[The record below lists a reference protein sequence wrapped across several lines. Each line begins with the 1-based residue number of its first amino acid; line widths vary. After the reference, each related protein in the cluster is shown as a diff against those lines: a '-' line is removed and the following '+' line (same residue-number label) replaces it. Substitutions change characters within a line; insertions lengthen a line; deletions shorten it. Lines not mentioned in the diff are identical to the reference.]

1 VKTGKGDEEGNN
13 MTRAWGKLLA
23 GCTLAALCWGGAA
36 TAQTIVVGGK
46 AFTEQQ
52 IMTAMTVALL
62 KAKGFTPDRKAG
74 MGSAAVRT
82 AMENGQV
89 DVYWEYTGT
98 GLGVFNKITDKFAS
112 AEEAYRK
119 IKEVDAAKG
128 IVWLNMSAVN
138 NTYGFAMN
146 RDDAQKRGIV
156 TMSDYA
162 KAVKGGAKL
171 TFASNAEFYARPD
184 GLPGWQTAY
193 GFEFDRDNVNRM
205 DTGLTYNALK
215 DRQVDS
221 AVVFATDGRI
231 PAFNF
236 VVLKDD
242 KNFAAPYNLTPV
254 VRKEVLDKNPRL
266 ADALNSVSAKLN
278 DETMAKLNA
287 SVDVDKKTPEEVAE
301 GFLKEQGLI

>member
-1 VKTGKGDEEGNN
+1 MRRG
-13 MTRAWGKLLA
+13 WGPLLA
-23 GCTLAALCWGGAA
+23 GIALCALCLSGGAA
-36 TAQTIVVGGK
+36 GQTIVVGGK

-62 KAKGFTPDRKAG
+62 KARGFTPDRKAG
-74 MGSAAVRT
+74 MGSAAVRS
-82 AMENGQV
+82 ALENGQI

-98 GLGVFNKITDKFAS
+98 GLGVFNKITDKFGS

-128 IVWLNMSAVN
+128 LVWLNMSAVN

-146 RDDAQKRGIV
+146 RDDAQRRGIV
-156 TMSDYA
+156 TMSDLA
-162 KAVKGGAKL
+162 KAINGGAKL

-193 GFEFDRDNVNRM
+193 GFEFERDNVKRM
-205 DTGLTYNALK
+205 DTGLTYSALK
-215 DRQVDS
+215 DRQVDT

-242 KNFAAPYNLTPV
+242 KHYGAPYNLTPV
-254 VRKEVLDKNPRL
+254 VRKEILDKNPKL
-266 ADALNSVSAKLN
+266 ADALNALSAKLN
-278 DETMAKLNA
+278 DENMGRLNA
-287 SVDVDKKTPEEVAE
+287 SVDVDKKTVEDVAE
-301 GFLKEQGLI
+301 GFLKSSGLI

>member
-1 VKTGKGDEEGNN
+1 MNKAIGILCGGI
-13 MTRAWGKLLA
+13 
-23 GCTLAALCWGGAA
+23 LAAALSLSAA
-36 TAQTIVVGGK
+36 AQTIVVGGK
-46 AFTEQQ
+46 SFTEQQ
-52 IMTAMTVALL
+52 IMTAMTVELL
-62 KAKGFTPDRKAG
+62 KAKGFNPDRKAG
-74 MGSAAVRT
+74 MGSAAVR
-82 AMENGQV
+82 AALENGQV

-112 AEEAYRK
+112 AEDTYKR

-128 IVWLNMSAVN
+128 LVWLNPSQVN

-146 RDDAQKRGIV
+146 RDQAQKLNIV
-156 TMSDYA
+156 TVSDLA

-193 GFEFDRDNVNRM
+193 GFEFDRDNVKRM
-205 DTGLTYNALK
+205 DTGLVYSALK
-215 DRQVDS
+215 DRQVDVG
-221 AVVFATDGRI
+221 VVFATDGRI

-242 KNFAAPYNLTPV
+242 KHYAPWYNLTPV
-254 VRKEVLDKNPRL
+254 VRKEILDKYPKI
-266 ADALNSVSAKLN
+266 ADALNALSAKLN

-287 SVDVDKKTPEEVAE
+287 SVDVDKKTVEEVAS
-301 GFLKEQGLI
+301 GFLKSNGLI

>member
-1 VKTGKGDEEGNN
+1 MKHRFAAVV
-13 MTRAWGKLLA
+13 AA
-23 GCTLAALCWGGAA
+23 AALAVLCAGRVS
-36 TAQTIVVGGK
+36 AQTIVVGGK

-62 KAKGFTPDRKAG
+62 KAKGFTPERKAG
-74 MGSAAVRT
+74 MGSAAVR
-82 AMENGQV
+82 AALENGQI

-112 AEEAYRK
+112 PEDAYKR

-128 IVWLNMSAVN
+128 IVWLAMSPVN
-138 NTYGFAMN
+138 NTYAFAMN

-156 TMSDYA
+156 TMSDFA
-162 KAVKGGAKL
+162 KAVKSGAKL

-184 GLPGWQTAY
+184 GLPGWQQAY
-193 GFEFDRDNVNRM
+193 GFEFDRDNVKRM

-242 KNFAAPYNLTPV
+242 KGYAAPYNLTPV
-254 VRKEVLDKNPRL
+254 VRKEVLDKNPKL

-301 GFLKEQGLI
+301 TFLKSNGLI

>member
-1 VKTGKGDEEGNN
+1 MNKAIGILCGGI
-13 MTRAWGKLLA
+13 
-23 GCTLAALCWGGAA
+23 LAAALSLSAA
-36 TAQTIVVGGK
+36 AQTIVVGGK
-46 AFTEQQ
+46 SFTEQQ
-52 IMTAMTVALL
+52 IMTAMTVELL
-62 KAKGFTPDRKAG
+62 KAKGFNPDRKAG
-74 MGSAAVRT
+74 MGSAAVR
-82 AMENGQV
+82 AALENCQV

-112 AEEAYRK
+112 AEDTYKR

-128 IVWLNMSAVN
+128 LVWLNPSQVN

-146 RDDAQKRGIV
+146 RDQAQKLNIV
-156 TMSDYA
+156 TVSDLA

-193 GFEFDRDNVNRM
+193 GFEFDRDNVKRM
-205 DTGLTYNALK
+205 DTGLVYSALK
-215 DRQVDS
+215 DRQVDVG
-221 AVVFATDGRI
+221 VVFATDGRI

-242 KNFAAPYNLTPV
+242 KHYAPWYNLTPV
-254 VRKEVLDKNPRL
+254 VRKEILDKYPKI
-266 ADALNSVSAKLN
+266 ADALNALSAKLN

-287 SVDVDKKTPEEVAE
+287 SVDVDKKTVEEVAS
-301 GFLKEQGLI
+301 GFLKSNGLI

>member
-1 VKTGKGDEEGNN
+1 MNKAISILCGGI
-13 MTRAWGKLLA
+13 LA
-23 GCTLAALCWGGAA
+23 GALTLSAA
-36 TAQTIVVGGK
+36 AQTIVVGGK

-52 IMTAMTVALL
+52 IMTAMTVELL
-62 KAKGFTPDRKAG
+62 KAKGFSPKREAG
-74 MGSAAVRT
+74 MGSAAVR
-82 AMENGQV
+82 AALEIGQV

-112 AEEAYRK
+112 AEDTYKR

-128 IVWLNMSAVN
+128 LVWLNPSQVN

-146 RDDAQKRGIV
+146 RDQAQKLNIV
-156 TMSDYA
+156 TVSDLA

-193 GFEFDRDNVNRM
+193 GFEFDRDNVKRM
-205 DTGLTYNALK
+205 DTGLVYSALK
-215 DRQVDS
+215 DRQVDVG
-221 AVVFATDGRI
+221 VVFATDGRI

-242 KNFAAPYNLTPV
+242 KHYAPWYNLTPV
-254 VRKEVLDKNPRL
+254 VRKEILDKYPKIAEPLN
-266 ADALNSVSAKLN
+266 ALSAKLN

-287 SVDVDKKTPEEVAE
+287 SVDVDKKTVEEVAS
-301 GFLKEQGLI
+301 GFLKSNGLI

>member
-1 VKTGKGDEEGNN
+1 MKHV
-13 MTRAWGKLLA
+13 WGSSFA
-23 GCTLAALCWGGAA
+23 GIALAAFLGGSAA
-36 TAQTIVVGGK
+36 AQTIVVGGK

-52 IMTAMTVALL
+52 IMTAMTAAIL

-74 MGSAAVRT
+74 MGTAAVRS
-82 AMENGQV
+82 ALENGQI

-98 GLGVFNKITDKFAS
+98 GLGVFYKITDKFPS
-112 AEEAYRK
+112 AEAAYQK
-119 IKEVDAAKG
+119 IKELDAAKG
-128 IVWLNMSAVN
+128 IVWLNMSPVN
-138 NTYGFAMN
+138 NTYAFAMN

-156 TMSDYA
+156 TMSDFA

-184 GLPGWQTAY
+184 GLPGWQAAY
-193 GFEFDRDNVNRM
+193 GFEFDRDNVKRM
-205 DTGLTYNALK
+205 DTGLTYTALK
-215 DRQVDS
+215 EKQVDS

-254 VRKEVLDKNPRL
+254 VRKEVLDKNPKI
-266 ADALNSVSAKLN
+266 ADALNSIAAKLN

-301 GFLKEQGLI
+301 GFLKANGLI

>member
-1 VKTGKGDEEGNN
+1 MRKALGRLSAAV
-13 MTRAWGKLLA
+13 A
-23 GCTLAALCWGGAA
+23 LAALIVYGAA
-36 TAQTIVVGGK
+36 AQTIVVGGK
-46 AFTEQQ
+46 SFTEQQ
-52 IMTAMTVALL
+52 VMTAMTVALL

-74 MGSAAVRT
+74 MGSAAVR
-82 AMENGQV
+82 AALENGQI

-98 GLGVFNKITDKFAS
+98 ALTVYNKINDKFAS

-128 IVWLNMSAVN
+128 IVWLNMSRVN
-138 NTYGFAMN
+138 NTYAFAMN
-146 RDDAQKRGIV
+146 REDAQKRGIV
-156 TMSDYA
+156 TMSDFA
-162 KAVKGGAKL
+162 KAVKSDPKL

-184 GLPGWQTAY
+184 GLPGWQSAY
-193 GFEFDRDNVNRM
+193 GFEFERDNVKRM
-205 DTGLTYNALK
+205 DTGLTYTALK
-215 DRQVDS
+215 ERQVDS

-242 KNFAAPYNLTPV
+242 KNYAPPYNLTPV

-266 ADALNSVSAKLN
+266 ADLLNSISAKLN

-301 GFLKEQGLI
+301 GFLKANALI

>member
-1 VKTGKGDEEGNN
+1 
-13 MTRAWGKLLA
+13 MTWSIRRTIIAVVIIGLVIGVAIWLTRKPA
-23 GCTLAALCWGGAA
+23 PP
-36 TAQTIVVGGK
+36 IVVGGK
-46 AFTEQQ
+46 SFTEQQ
-52 IMTAMTVALL
+52 IMTAMTVELL
-62 KAKGFTPDRKAG
+62 KARGLTPERKAG
-74 MGSAAVRT
+74 MGSAAVR
-82 AMENGQV
+82 AALENGQV

-98 GLGVFNKITDKFAS
+98 GLGVFNKINDKFAS
-112 AEEAYRK
+112 AEDAYKR

-156 TMSDYA
+156 TMSDLA
-162 KAVKGGAKL
+162 KAIKGGAKL

-193 GFEFDRDNVNRM
+193 GFEFDRDNVKRM
-205 DTGLTYNALK
+205 DTGLTYSALK
-215 DRQVDS
+215 ERQVDT

-242 KNFAAPYNLTPV
+242 KNYAAPYNMTPV
-254 VRKEVLDKNPRL
+254 VRKEVLDKNPKL
-266 ADALNSVSAKLN
+266 ADALNALSAKLN
-278 DETMAKLNA
+278 NDNMARLNA
-287 SVDVDKKTPEEVAE
+287 SVDVDKKTVEDAAS

>member
-1 VKTGKGDEEGNN
+1 MKHVFD
-13 MTRAWGKLLA
+13 RLLA
-23 GCTLAALCWGGAA
+23 GLSLFALVAGGAA
-36 TAQTIVVGGK
+36 AQTIVVGGK

-52 IMTAMTVALL
+52 VMTAMTVAML

-74 MGSAAVRT
+74 MGSAAVR
-82 AMENGQV
+82 AALENGQI

-98 GLGVFNKITDKFAS
+98 GLTVYNKITDKFAS
-112 AEEAYRK
+112 AEDAYRK
-119 IKEVDAAKG
+119 IKEVDGAKG
-128 IVWLNMSAVN
+128 IVWLNMSPVN
-138 NTYGFAMN
+138 NTYAFAMN

-156 TMSDYA
+156 TMSDFA
-162 KAVKGGAKL
+162 KAVKSDPKF

-193 GFEFDRDNVNRM
+193 GFEFDRDNVKRM
-205 DTGLTYNALK
+205 DTGLTYTALK
-215 DRQVDS
+215 ERQVDS

-242 KNFAAPYNLTPV
+242 KHYAPPYNLTPV
-254 VRKEVLDKNPRL
+254 VRKEVLDKNPKI
-266 ADALNSVSAKLN
+266 ADALNAISAKLN

-287 SVDVDKKTPEEVAE
+287 TVDVDKKTPEEVAE
-301 GFLKEQGLI
+301 NFLRTNGLI

>member
-1 VKTGKGDEEGNN
+1 MRQAIGRLVAG
-13 MTRAWGKLLA
+13 LA
-23 GCTLAALCWGGAA
+23 CAALVSVAQ
-36 TAQTIVVGGK
+36 AQTIVVGGK

-52 IMTAMTVALL
+52 IMTAMTVAAL
-62 KAKGFTPDRKAG
+62 KAKGFVPDRKAG
-74 MGSAAVRT
+74 MGSAAVR
-82 AMENGQV
+82 AALENGQI

-98 GLGVFNKITDKFAS
+98 GLTVYNKINDKFAS
-112 AEEAYRK
+112 AEDAYKK
-119 IKEVDAAKG
+119 IKEVDGAKG
-128 IVWLNMSAVN
+128 IVWLNMSSVN
-138 NTYGFAMN
+138 NTYAFAMN

-162 KAVKGGAKL
+162 KAIKDGTKL

-184 GLPGWQTAY
+184 GLPGWQSAY
-193 GFEFDRDNVNRM
+193 GFELDRDNVKRM
-205 DTGLTYNALK
+205 DTGLTYTALK
-215 DRQVDS
+215 ERQVDS

-242 KNFAAPYNLTPV
+242 KRYAPPYNLTPV
-254 VRKEVLDKNPRL
+254 VRKEVLDKNPKI
-266 ADALNSVSAKLN
+266 ADALNAIAAKLN

-301 GFLKEQGLI
+301 GFLKSNGLI

>member
-1 VKTGKGDEEGNN
+1 MK
-13 MTRAWGKLLA
+13 RSWGGWFA
-23 GCTLAALCWGGAA
+23 FAALALFVRSAA
-36 TAQTIVVGGK
+36 AQTIVVGGK

-52 IMTAMTVALL
+52 IMTAMTAAIL
-62 KAKGFTPDRKAG
+62 KAKGFTPERKAG
-74 MGSAAVRT
+74 MGSAAVR
-82 AMENGQV
+82 AALENGQI

-98 GLGVFNKITDKFAS
+98 ALTVFNKITDKFAS
-112 AEEAYRK
+112 AEDAYKK
-119 IKEVDAAKG
+119 IKEVDGAKG
-128 IVWLNMSAVN
+128 IVWLNMSPVN
-138 NTYGFAMN
+138 NTYAFAMN

-156 TMSDYA
+156 TMSDFA
-162 KAVKGGAKL
+162 KAINGGAKL

-193 GFEFDRDNVNRM
+193 GFEFDRDNVKRM
-205 DTGLTYNALK
+205 DTGLTYTALK
-215 DRQVDS
+215 ERQVDS

-242 KNFAAPYNLTPV
+242 KHYAPPYNLTPV
-254 VRKEVLDKNPRL
+254 VRKEVLDKNPKI
-266 ADALNSVSAKLN
+266 ADALNSISAKLN

-301 GFLKEQGLI
+301 GFLKANGLI

>member
-1 VKTGKGDEEGNN
+1 MNKAISILCGGI
-13 MTRAWGKLLA
+13 
-23 GCTLAALCWGGAA
+23 LAAALTLSAA
-36 TAQTIVVGGK
+36 AQTIVVGGK

-52 IMTAMTVALL
+52 IMTAMTVELL
-62 KAKGFTPDRKAG
+62 KAKGFSPKREAG
-74 MGSAAVRT
+74 MGSAAVR
-82 AMENGQV
+82 AALENGQV

-112 AEEAYRK
+112 AEDTYKR

-128 IVWLNMSAVN
+128 LVWLNPSQVN

-146 RDDAQKRGIV
+146 RDQAQKLNIV
-156 TMSDYA
+156 TVSDLA

-193 GFEFDRDNVNRM
+193 GFEFDRDNVKRM
-205 DTGLTYNALK
+205 DTGLVYSALK
-215 DRQVDS
+215 DRQVDVG
-221 AVVFATDGRI
+221 VVFATDGRI

-242 KNFAAPYNLTPV
+242 KHYAPWYNLTPV
-254 VRKEVLDKNPRL
+254 VRKEILDKYPKIAEPLN
-266 ADALNSVSAKLN
+266 ALSAKLN

-287 SVDVDKKTPEEVAE
+287 SVDVDKKTVEEVAS
-301 GFLKEQGLI
+301 GFLKSNGLI

>member
-1 VKTGKGDEEGNN
+1 MNSAIRT
-13 MTRAWGKLLA
+13 AI
-23 GCTLAALCWGGAA
+23 AALAIAAMGWAGASG
-36 TAQTIVVGGK
+36 AQTIVVGGK

-52 IMTAMTVALL
+52 IMTAMTVELL

-74 MGSAAVRT
+74 MGSAAVR
-82 AMENGQV
+82 AALENGQV

-128 IVWLNMSAVN
+128 IVWLNMSPVN
-138 NTYGFAMN
+138 NTYAFAMN
-146 RDDAQKRGIV
+146 RDEAQKRGIV
-156 TMSDYA
+156 TMSDFA
-162 KAVKGGAKL
+162 KAIKSGAKL

-193 GFEFDRDNVNRM
+193 GFEFERDNVKRM

-242 KNFAAPYNLTPV
+242 KHYGAPHNLTPV
-254 VRKEVLDKNPRL
+254 VRKEILDKNPKL

-278 DETMAKLNA
+278 DEIMAKLNA
-287 SVDVDKKTPEEVAE
+287 SVDVEKKTPEEVAE
-301 GFLKEQGLI
+301 GFLKANGLI

>member
-1 VKTGKGDEEGNN
+1 MKHGFAAV
-13 MTRAWGKLLA
+13 AA
-23 GCTLAALCWGGAA
+23 AAALAVLCAGSPA
-36 TAQTIVVGGK
+36 AQTIVVGGK

-62 KAKGFTPDRKAG
+62 KAKGFTPERKAG
-74 MGSAAVRT
+74 MGSAAVR
-82 AMENGQV
+82 AALENGQI

-98 GLGVFNKITDKFAS
+98 ALGVFNKITDKFAS
-112 AEEAYRK
+112 PEDAYKR

-128 IVWLNMSAVN
+128 IVWLAMSPVN
-138 NTYGFAMN
+138 NTYAFAMN

-156 TMSDYA
+156 TMSDFA
-162 KAVKGGAKL
+162 KAVKSGAKL

-184 GLPGWQTAY
+184 GLPGWQQAY
-193 GFEFDRDNVNRM
+193 GFEFDRDNVKRM

-242 KNFAAPYNLTPV
+242 KGYAAPYNLTPV
-254 VRKEVLDKNPRL
+254 VRKEVLDKNPKL

-278 DETMAKLNA
+278 DETMARLNA

-301 GFLKEQGLI
+301 AFLKSNGLI